1 MASIALAM
9 VQWRGRGVFGWV
21 RGTKRPVPVAEP
33 SAPATEPGET
43 APEKS
48 APIAEQ
54 PVPSAR
60 RWRGPLRVLSYLG
73 TILLCQFTAV
83 AMVFVVVNNEN
94 QLYDNWGDLL
104 GTSNHVR
111 AVPVPPKDEGLAGD
125 QAAASAAASAPPSA
139 GASATPPPKVPQAFH
154 APDSDAVPRSVRQAD
169 LKGKLSGVDG
179 EVLVWTPPQYDDP
192 AYKDKTFPVVELLV
206 GYPGASSAWFG
217 DTMDATRQLEPLM
230 KSGQVTPFILVS
242 PRVTLLGKT
251 DTGCADVPGKVNADT
266 WLSRD
271 VPQMVMDNFRADT
284 TADRWALSGYSAGA
298 HCATRLALAHPNRYR
313 AAISMSGYNDP
324 AGEPVSLT
332 AKDPKLRETSNP
344 LHLLTHAATPPNVA
358 LYVTGKRGDGLE
370 DATALQQAAKSP
382 TTVTPVET
390 TGAHLTSTWKP
401 LVVPSFKWLTGII
414 PPR

>member
-1 MASIALAM
+1 MNLTGTPFFVLTILLFVGSIALAM
-9 VQWRGRGVFGWV
+9 AQWRGRGVFGWV
-21 RGTKRPVPVAEP
+21 PGVRAPGGDAPTGDVPDGGGPTGGVPGGGVPGVAV
-33 SAPATEPGET
+33 PG
-43 APEKS
+43 AG
-48 APIAEQ
+48 
-54 PVPSAR
+54 AR
-60 RWRGPLRVLSYLG
+60 RGRGPLRALSYLG

-125 QAAASAAASAPPSA
+125 RAAASAAASA
-139 GASATPPPKVPQAFH
+139 GASATPAPKVPQAFH
-154 APDSDAVPRSVRQAD
+154 TPDSDAVPRSVKQAD

-192 AYKDKTFPVVELLV
+192 AYKDKTFPVVELLA

-217 DTMDATRQLEPLM
+217 DTMDAAKQLEPLM

-298 HCATRLALAHPNRYR
+298 HCASRLALAHPNRYR

-324 AGEPVSLT
+324 AGEAVSLT

-344 LHLLTHAATPPNVA
+344 STS
-358 LYVTGKRGDGLE
+358 
-370 DATALQQAAKSP
+370 SP
-382 TTVTPVET
+382 TPRPRR
-390 TGAHLTSTWKP
+390 TSRST
-401 LVVPSFKWLTGII
+401 
-414 PPR
+414 